1 MEKRYLECTINGKKI
16 EFDVSPDEIL
26 VNVLREKLNLTSVK
40 KGCGEGE
47 CGACVVFINDQLVNS
62 CMVPMGNV
70 INKEIITIEGFKSTK
85 QFEVIENAFLEA
97 GAVQCGFCTPG
108 MILATENILKT
119 YKNPSLEEIK
129 EGLSGNICRCTGY
142 QSIFEAL
149 QLAKE
154 KGGDLWAST
163 VISL

>member
-1 MEKRYLECTINGKKI
+1 MLKTINFTLNNKKVSI
-16 EFDVSPDEIL
+16 DVDPASRLLD
-26 VNVLREKLNLTSVK
+26 VLRINFNLTGVK
-40 KGCGEGE
+40 EGCSEGE

-70 INKEIITIEGFKSTK
+70 LNKEIITIEGFKNTK

-108 MILATENILKT
+108 MILATENILRT

-142 QSIFEAL
+142 QSIFEVV

-154 KGGDLWAST
+154 RGGDLWAST